1 MSRAVTP
8 AANTCNAR
16 ILDRYHLLI
25 SGKVNCFKQ
34 DVWFFHKI
42 FIFVG
47 KLNVSPDVNS
57 WTRVT
62 YETNKDW
69 SPMNMMTPQHFNLLC
84 LYCSVVHVERF
95 PCKLIDFSS
104 PYVTARLQ
112 ESFPSDQIYSHRNTN
127 SRTSQS

>member
-25 SGKVNCFKQ
+25 QKKSTVSNQ
-34 DVWFFHKI
+34 MSDFFNKI

-47 KLNVSPDVNS
+47 KLTVSPDVNS

-95 PCKLIDFSS
+95 PCKVIDFSS
-104 PYVTARLQ
+104 PYVIARLQ

-127 SRTSQS
+127 STTSQS